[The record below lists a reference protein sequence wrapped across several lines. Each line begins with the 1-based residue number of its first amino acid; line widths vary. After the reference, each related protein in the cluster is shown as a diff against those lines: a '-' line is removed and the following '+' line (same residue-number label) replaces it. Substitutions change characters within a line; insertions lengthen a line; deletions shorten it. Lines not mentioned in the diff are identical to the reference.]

1 MSVALA
7 IEVIFI
13 EANPAM
19 KENANKT
26 PGTAVLFINSLV
38 TPPPMRI
45 AMKFINGIPS
55 NMR

>member
-45 AMKFINGIPS
+45 AMKCINGIPN